1 MTESNSSATPRGRP
15 FKRGESGN
23 PSGRPVGARNRTTLA
38 VEAIIEGEAE
48 ALTRKV
54 IELALN
60 GDRAALRMC
69 LDRLA
74 PPQRERY
81 VNFRLPP
88 LHSTDDS
95 MRAMMVIADGLAAG
109 EITPGE
115 AAEIGKFVE
124 SFVKV
129 IEAAE
134 FEQRLKFLEQER
146 WKFKEARDNAKI
158 YAKAHGSD

>member
-1 MTESNSSATPRGRP
+1 MAERTPLEAPRGRP
-15 FKRGESGN
+15 FEPGKSGN
-23 PSGRPVGARNRTTLA
+23 PAGRPQGARNRTTLA
-38 VEAIIEGEAE
+38 VEAILEGEAE

-60 GDRAALRMC
+60 GDRPALRMC

-88 LHSTDDS
+88 LNSADDG
-95 MRAMMVIADGLAAG
+95 MRAMTVIADGLAAG

-115 AAEIGKFVE
+115 A
-124 SFVKV
+124 
-129 IEAAE
+129 
-134 FEQRLKFLEQER
+134 
-146 WKFKEARDNAKI
+146 
-158 YAKAHGSD
+158 